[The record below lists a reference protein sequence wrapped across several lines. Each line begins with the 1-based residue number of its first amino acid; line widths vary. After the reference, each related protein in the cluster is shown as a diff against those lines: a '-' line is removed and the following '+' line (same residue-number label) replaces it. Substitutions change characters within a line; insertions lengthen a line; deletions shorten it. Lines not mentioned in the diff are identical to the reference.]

1 MLYYQMKIVAF
12 AVLGLALA
20 TNAYAGPGK
29 LYHVRMDGT
38 KVYEAP
44 SATAPVIM
52 QLNQGDRVL
61 EWRRQG
67 QWVKVSRMGAV
78 GKDGWVRISRLRA
91 EARKIQIKVSVDSR
105 ASGRFGQHPQ
115 GLGGI
120 ALDMVP
126 GFVFDGPSTIEITA
140 IGQID
145 LLPQF
150 ERGLRF
156 SPSGKTFELDRDNLS
171 FLPLEEAAVD
181 SGVDPATFPDGVAY
195 AGALIGA
202 FVPKRTVEK
211 PGFLPRDEDR
221 RLAGIASDQLFFIGS
236 GPFKFM
242 ATEPGTL
249 FLGIND
255 SRPGNNRGSF
265 IVTLTVID

>member
-1 MLYYQMKIVAF
+1 MLCYQMKIVAF
-12 AVLGLALA
+12 AVLGLVVA

-29 LYHVRMDGT
+29 RYHVRMDGT

-67 QWVKVSRMGAV
+67 QWVKVSRIGAV

-91 EARKIQIKVSVDSR
+91 EARKIKIKVSLDSR
-105 ASGRFGQHPQ
+105 ANGRFGQHPK

-120 ALDMVP
+120 TLDMVP

-145 LLPQF
+145 LHPRL
-150 ERGLRF
+150 LHI
-156 SPSGKTFELDRDNLS
+156 SPDGTTFDWDRDR
-171 FLPLEEAAVD
+171 FGFTPLEEAAVD
-181 SGVDPATFPDGVAY
+181 SGATLPDGLVY
-195 AGALIGA
+195 VGALIGA
-202 FVPKRTVEK
+202 FVSKRTVEK

-249 FLGIND
+249 FL
-255 SRPGNNRGSF
+255 
-265 IVTLTVID
+265 